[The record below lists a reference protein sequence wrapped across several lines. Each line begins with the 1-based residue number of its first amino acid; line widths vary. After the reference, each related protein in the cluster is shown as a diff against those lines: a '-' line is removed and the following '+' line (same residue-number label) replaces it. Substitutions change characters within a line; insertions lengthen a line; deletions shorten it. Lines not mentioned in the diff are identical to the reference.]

1 MGISVDIATPD
12 TDIDDL
18 REVVNQNTNEDV
30 REALYEMFAYGF
42 GQQDTIEEEYLETL
56 VEFGGQNGLI
66 QDATSVEELRS
77 ELDTQKEQIPSHR
90 LFSELLNVSRY
101 VLLNEDRENAVRAQ
115 KEAISNDWDMS
126 LTVPV
131 L

>member
-1 MGISVDIATPD
+1 MGISVDIASPD

-18 REVVNQNTNEDV
+18 REVVEQNTNEDI

-42 GQQDTIEEEYLETL
+42 GQQDTIEEEHLEAIIEFSGEYGL
-56 VEFGGQNGLI
+56 V
-66 QDATSVEELRS
+66 QDASSVEELRIQ
-77 ELDTQKEQIPSHR
+77 LDSQKEQIPSHQ
-90 LFSELLNVSRY
+90 LFSELVNVSRY

-115 KEAISNDWDMS
+115 KEAIANDWDMS